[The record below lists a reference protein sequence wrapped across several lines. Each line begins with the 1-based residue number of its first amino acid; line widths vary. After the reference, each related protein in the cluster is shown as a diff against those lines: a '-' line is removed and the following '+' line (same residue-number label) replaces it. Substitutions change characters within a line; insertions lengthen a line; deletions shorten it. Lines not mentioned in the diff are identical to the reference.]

1 MTVNPLAD
9 RHAGSV
15 SYYLQ
20 DELGESRAEA
30 GQAGEVIIAISGDDS
45 LRSQMSLAGIK
56 LSDRAQQ
63 RNIWTESTG
72 FRVLHYQQSVR

>member
-1 MTVNPLAD
+1 MTVNPLEE
-9 RHAGSV
+9 RQAGSV

-30 GQAGEVIIAISGDDS
+30 GQAGEVIIVISGDDS

-63 RNIWTESTG
+63 RNIWTEPTS
-72 FRVLHYQQSVR
+72 FRALYYEQPV